1 MTRTH
6 HGAQS
11 LMRKEDYSME
21 LALGTEPTRTYL
33 AFELAR
39 GARKLVEEVML
50 TKPGEQV
57 VITAD
62 TSSDWRVVEATAQAA
77 FAAGATPTVVWYE
90 SRPDAVMEP
99 PGPVAGAI
107 RHADVWIEY
116 AVAYLLHTEAY
127 KRSLEQGCRYICLTG
142 MDVDM
147 MVRTIAQVDYPGVIA
162 LSHVLGGLI
171 AQADHIRVTSPAGT
185 DLVARMGGRKIRY
198 SGKLADTPGEPIMLG
213 GQISWAPLEETIEGT
228 IVFDGAVWP
237 PKELGLLHSPIRLT
251 LEKGRVTGVEGG
263 TEAKMLERWFAS
275 IGNPNIYRLA
285 HYSLGF
291 NPGVMYCTGRIVEDE
306 RVFGCIEFGIGSQ
319 GKHLGGPGWDAG
331 GHTDGI
337 VLNPSIYLDGE
348 AMEEEGRYVRPEVV
362 AACRE
367 LGIEG
372 Y

>member
-1 MTRTH
+1 
-6 HGAQS
+6 
-11 LMRKEDYSME
+11 ME

-39 GARKLVEEVML
+39 GARKLIEDIML
-50 TKPGEQV
+50 TRPGEEV

-90 SRPDAVMEP
+90 SRPGAVIEP
-99 PGPVAGAI
+99 PKAVAGAI
-107 RHADVWIEY
+107 RQADVWVEY

-127 KRSLEQGCRYICLTG
+127 KRALEQGCRYICLTG
-142 MDVDM
+142 MDVEM
-147 MVRTIAQVDYPGVIA
+147 MVRTIAQVDYPKLIA
-162 LSHVLGGLI
+162 LSHALGRVI
-171 AQADHIRVTSPAGT
+171 AQADEIRVTSPAGT
-185 DLVARMGGRKIRY
+185 SLTARMGGRKIRY

-213 GQISWAPLEETIEGT
+213 GQISWCPLEETIEGT
-228 IVFDGAVWP
+228 IVFDGACWP
-237 PKELGLLHSPIRLT
+237 PKELGLLRAPIRLT
-251 LEKGRVTGVEGG
+251 LEKGRVTRVEGG
-263 TEAKMLERWFAS
+263 HEARTLERWFAS

-291 NPGVMYCTGRIVEDE
+291 NPGVTRCTGRIVEDE

-319 GKHLGGPGWDAG
+319 GKQIGGLTWDAG

-337 VLNPSIYLDGE
+337 VLNPSIYLDGQPL
-348 AMEEEGRYVRPEVV
+348 EEEGRYVHPDVV

-367 LGIEG
+367 LGIAG

>member
-1 MTRTH
+1 
-6 HGAQS
+6 
-11 LMRKEDYSME
+11 ME

-39 GARKLVEEVML
+39 GARKLIEDVML
-50 TKPGEQV
+50 IKPGEEV

-77 FAAGATPTVVWYE
+77 FASGATPTVLWYE
-90 SRPDAVMEP
+90 SRPDAMMEP
-99 PGPVAGAI
+99 PKPVAGAI
-107 RHADVWIEY
+107 RDAEVWIEY

-127 KRSLEQGCRYICLTG
+127 KRALEQGCRYICLAG

-147 MVRTIAQVDYPGVIA
+147 MVRTIAQVDYPKMIA

-171 AQADHIRVTSPAGT
+171 DRADHIRVTSPAGT

-213 GQISWAPLEETIEGT
+213 GQISWCPLEQTIEGT

-237 PKELGLLHSPIRLT
+237 PKELGMLHSPIQLT
-251 LEKGRVTGVEGG
+251 LEKGRVSRIEGG
-263 TEAKMLERWFAS
+263 HEARMLERWFAS
-275 IGNPNIYRLA
+275 ISNPNMYRLA
-285 HYSLGF
+285 HYSPGF
-291 NPGVMYCTGRIVEDE
+291 NPGVARCTGRIVEDE

-319 GKHLGGPGWDAG
+319 GKQIGGLTWDSG

-337 VLNPSIYLDGE
+337 VLNPSIYLDGQ
-348 AMEEEGRYVRPEVV
+348 AIEEDGRYVHPDVV

-367 LGIEG
+367 LGV

>member
-1 MTRTH
+1 
-6 HGAQS
+6 
-11 LMRKEDYSME
+11 ME

-39 GARKLVEEVML
+39 GARKLIEDVML

-57 VITAD
+57 AITAD
-62 TSSDWRVVEATAQAA
+62 TSTDWRVVEATAQAA
-77 FAAGATPTVVWYE
+77 YAAGATPTVLWYE

-107 RHADVWIEY
+107 READVWIEY

-127 KRSLEQGCRYICLTG
+127 KRALEAGCRYICLTG
-142 MDVDM
+142 MDVEM
-147 MVRTIAQVDYPGVIA
+147 MVRTIAQVDYPKMID
-162 LSHVLGGLI
+162 LSHVLGGLL

-185 DLVARMGGRKIRY
+185 DLVAKMDGRKIRY

-213 GQISWAPLEETIEGT
+213 GQISWCPLEETIEGT
-228 IVFDGAVWP
+228 VVFDGALWP

-251 LEKGRVTGVEGG
+251 LEDGRVTKVEGSS
-263 TEAKMLERWFAS
+263 EAKTLERWFAS
-275 IGNPNIYRLA
+275 IGNLNIYRLA

-291 NPGVMYCTGRIVEDE
+291 NPGVNRCTGRIVEDE

-319 GKHLGGPGWDAG
+319 GSHLGGLAWDAG
-331 GHTDGI
+331 GHTDGV
-337 VLNPSIYLDGE
+337 VLNPTIYLDGQ
-348 AMEEEGRYVRPEVV
+348 AMEEEGRYVHPDLV

-367 LGIEG
+367 LGVSG